1 MTGKRPP
8 QIVTILVEPRDDANI
23 GSAARALKN
32 CGFHQLRMIRDTKP
46 GERARWTAVHA
57 EDILDQSQ
65 LFSNYTDSLAGI
77 DWLVAFTARNRRY
90 GPARELWN
98 SDAATAIRERAKSAT
113 VGFVFG
119 PEQSGLEES
128 HLAPCAQIFTIP
140 AVPERPVYNLAQS
153 VLLACH
159 AVAFPTVTS
168 TGSRTKSRNVQKN
181 AGREEIDKLM
191 IEFQMSLATLG
202 FKPPRTP
209 HDRTARILVRIR
221 SLLERGGID
230 GRDAAMWKGILA
242 RVRSGGISKK

>member
-1 MTGKRPP
+1 MKGSRAP

-23 GSAARALKN
+23 GSVARALKN
-32 CGFHQLRMIRDTKP
+32 CGFGELRIVRDARP

-57 EDILDQSQ
+57 EDVLDQAK
-65 LFSNYTDSLAGI
+65 LFSNYKDSLAGI

-90 GPARELWN
+90 GPKRELWD
-98 SDAATAIRERAKSAT
+98 SQAAAAISARAKSGT

-140 AVPERPVYNLAQS
+140 AAPERPVYNLAQS

-159 AVAFPTVTS
+159 AVAFPTV
-168 TGSRTKSRNVQKN
+168 KSSEPRAQNRNVQKN

-191 IEFQMSLATLG
+191 LEFQSSLATLG

-209 HDRTARILVRIR
+209 HDRTARILARIR
-221 SLLERGGID
+221 GLLERGGID
-230 GRDAAMWKGILA
+230 DRDAAMWKGILA
-242 RVRSGGISKK
+242 RIRRGLL